1 MHPELIEI
9 MRARACTV
17 YRALTGTDMPEPELS
32 TGEPASEAAPPA
44 EEVTRAFAELEALAR
59 TDPCLAERVPP
70 FSFTP
75 PLDAILDENGLTIE
89 VAVPGIERSD
99 VTVECVDGTLIIS
112 GIPRSR
118 GAAAGAYSHAEIPR
132 GPFYRAFRVPFAI
145 QGEPVV
151 DLEQG
156 LLRVR
161 LQTEQSQTEQS
172 QTEQSQT
179 NPVPSGS
186 A

>member
-9 MRARACTV
+9 MRARVCTV
-17 YRALTGTDMPEPELS
+17 YRALTGSDMPEPEA
-32 TGEPASEAAPPA
+32 PASESEPPV

-59 TDPCLAERVPP
+59 TDPRLAERVPP
-70 FSFTP
+70 FSYTP
-75 PLDAILDENGLTIE
+75 PLDAIVDESDLIIE

-99 VTVECVDGTLIIS
+99 VTVESDDGTLVIS
-112 GIPRSR
+112 GIPRGRR

-132 GPFYRAFRVPFAI
+132 GPFYRAFRVPFPI

-151 DLEQG
+151 DLDHG

-161 LQTEQSQTEQS
+161 LKSSPAPTLTEEPQTDPS
-172 QTEQSQT
+172 
-179 NPVPSGS
+179 PAVPPD
-186 A
+186 ART